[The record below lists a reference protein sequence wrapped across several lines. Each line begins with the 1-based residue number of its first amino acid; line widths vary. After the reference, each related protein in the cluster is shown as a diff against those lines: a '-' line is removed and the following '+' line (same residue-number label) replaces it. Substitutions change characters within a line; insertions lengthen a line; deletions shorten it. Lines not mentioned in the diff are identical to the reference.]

1 MKINLLSIYNLYVRK
16 YSVHEY
22 LDVMTKV
29 RKPDYDSASCRFL
42 FVTATSVSAS
52 ASASSLSSLYLF
64 DGGLHTKAEPVKWEA
79 QQDE

>member
-1 MKINLLSIYNLYVRK
+1 MTQHHAGFCSLS
-16 YSVHEY
+16 
-22 LDVMTKV
+22 T
-29 RKPDYDSASCRFL
+29 
-42 FVTATSVSAS
+42 TTSVS